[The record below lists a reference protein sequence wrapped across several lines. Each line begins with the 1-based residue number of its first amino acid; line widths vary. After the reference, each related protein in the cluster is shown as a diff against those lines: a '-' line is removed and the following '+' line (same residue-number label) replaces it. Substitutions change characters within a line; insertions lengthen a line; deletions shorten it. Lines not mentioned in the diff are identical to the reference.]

1 MPMKLFTYAAF
12 VALLTGCAAT
22 GTEMQAECETKHR
35 EFPELFQCTYD
46 AVASRN
52 PIIMQDSRAKLYLL
66 RGEQL
71 ALAVARQQMSSL
83 DAKIEWQKLYVE
95 LKAAK
100 EQEVATTMLAVS
112 QSLAASRVA
121 QPQIVNPSLKCTST
135 KLGTTVYT
143 NCH

>member
-1 MPMKLFTYAAF
+1 MKKL
-12 VALLTGCAAT
+12 ALIALAVSLAGCATT
-22 GTEMQAECETKHR
+22 GTEMQAECEVKYR
-35 EFPELFQCTYD
+35 EFPDIFQCTYD

-52 PIIMQDSRAKLYLL
+52 PRILQDSRAKLYLL

-71 ALAVARQQMSSL
+71 ALAVVKQQMTSL
-83 DAKIEWQKLYVE
+83 DAKVEWQKLYVE

-100 EQEVATTMLAVS
+100 EQEISTAMLAVS

-121 QPQIVNPSLKCTST
+121 QPQIANPLINCTST